1 MKRARLLRELPPLL
15 WGAVEP
21 PPNPV
26 YTAVASAV
34 ASAMD
39 AASLE
44 DVASMVLMVEVFI
57 LVGD

>member
-1 MKRARLLRELPPLL
+1 MTRARVLRELPALL
-15 WGAVEP
+15 WELVEP

-34 ASAMD
+34 D
-39 AASLE
+39 AAESLE
-44 DVASMVLMVEVFI
+44 DVASMVLMVEVFT